1 MAEQAKSKEQLI
13 EEIQSLY
20 EQLRNFSVDNSRYTA
35 TPAINQDPFERVL
48 QRLPVGVGIVINRTI
63 QYANDAAVEM
73 FGYSRQELLGQNTK
87 FLFVNETEYQRIRRI
102 GFPDKANT
110 STTETRFKRKNGTIF
125 DALLI
130 LTIIDVAAPQ
140 AGAISTIV
148 DISARKQIEE
158 TLQQTLDK
166 IRVAKQEWE
175 ATVDTLPDLV
185 CLIDADGRILR
196 ANRTVEQWGL
206 GDVTTMHGRAI
217 ESLFSA
223 DWDAFW
229 KEAWIALGGKQSIKR
244 KIEDKTLN
252 RYFSAQVKPIITETT
267 WRTKLDN
274 SYATI
279 LIRDI
284 TEKIQAQKALLAN
297 KQHLEETLKQLQN
310 TQEQLIQQERLAAV
324 GQLAAGIAHDF
335 NNILTGIIGFA
346 ELLKMRPDTPVEVR
360 QKDLNSIVEQ
370 GQRAA
375 GLIHQILDFGRKSIR
390 QPRKF
395 ELVQFLKDTIYFLRR
410 TIPENIHMSL
420 QADIDR
426 LVVVLDPSQ
435 IQQVLTNLVVN
446 ARDAMPD
453 GGSLILHLSLTT
465 ITNNAPPHTPELSAG
480 EWITLSVSDTGA
492 GIPNEAL
499 PHIFEPFFTTKEV
512 GQGSGLGLAQVYGI
526 VKQYSGHIY
535 ASSQPEQGS
544 TFTLYLPLPEQRP
557 LASLSEEENS
567 APLGQGQTILL
578 VEDEKSV
585 LEATQAMLQALN
597 YRVLS
602 ATNGQEALQIY
613 QNRQQEI
620 ALILSDMMMPDM
632 DGVALFQALRAR
644 NPHIKMVMMTGY
656 PLYQKSQEILSQ
668 DAVPWINKPMTFRR
682 LAQVIAQ
689 TI

>member
-1 MAEQAKSKEQLI
+1 MVQQAKSKEQLI

-20 EQLRNFSVDNSRYTA
+20 EQLRRLSVDSLRYTD
-35 TPAINQDPFERVL
+35 TPAINQASFESVL

-63 QYANDAAVEM
+63 QYANDAAIEM
-73 FGYSRQELLGQNTK
+73 FGYSRQEVLGKNTK
-87 FLFVNETEYQRIRRI
+87 FLFVNEAEYQRIGRI
-102 GFPDKANT
+102 EFLDNANRT
-110 STTETRFKRKNGTIF
+110 TTETRFKRKNGTIF

-130 LTIIDVAAPQ
+130 LTIIDVTAPQ
-140 AGAISTIV
+140 AGVISTIV
-148 DISARKQIEE
+148 DISARKQIEK

-166 IRVAKQEWE
+166 VSIAKQEWE
-175 ATVDTLPDLV
+175 ATVDALPDLV
-185 CLIDADGRILR
+185 CLIDADGCVLR

-206 GDVTTMHGRAI
+206 GEVTTMHGRAI

-223 DWDAFW
+223 DWETFW
-229 KEAWIALGGKQSIKR
+229 KDTWNALSKKQSIKR
-244 KIEDKTLN
+244 EIEDTTLN
-252 RYFSAQVKPIITETT
+252 RTFSAQVKPIITETT

-274 SYATI
+274 SYAAI

-310 TQEQLIQQERLAAV
+310 AQEQLIQQERLAAV

-360 QKDLNSIVEQ
+360 QKDLSSIVEQ
-370 GQRAA
+370 GHRAA

-395 ELVQFLKDTIYFLRR
+395 DLVQFLKDTMYFLRR

-420 QADIDR
+420 QTDIDQ

-453 GGSLILHLSLTT
+453 GGNLILRLWLTT
-465 ITNNAPPHTPELSAG
+465 IANNAPPHTPKLSAG
-480 EWITLSVSDTGA
+480 KWITISVSDTGV
-492 GIPNEAL
+492 GIPHKAL
-499 PHIFEPFFTTKEV
+499 SHIFEPFFTTKEV

-526 VKQYSGHIY
+526 VKQYNGHIY
-535 ASSQPEQGS
+535 VNSQPEQGS
-544 TFTLYLPLPEQRP
+544 TFTLYLPLPKQHP
-557 LASLSEEENS
+557 LALHSEEENN

-585 LEATQAMLQALN
+585 LEAARAMLQALN
-597 YRVLS
+597 YRVIS
-602 ATNGQEALQIY
+602 AANGQEALQIY
-613 QNRQQEI
+613 QKQQQEI
-620 ALILSDMMMPDM
+620 SLVLSDIMMPDM
-632 DGVALFQALRAR
+632 DGVALLQALRAQ

-656 PLYQKSQEILSQ
+656 PLYQESQEILNQ
-668 DAVPWINKPMTFRR
+668 DAVPWINKPMTFKK

>member
-1 MAEQAKSKEQLI
+1 MAEQVKSKEQLI
-13 EEIQSLY
+13 KEIQSLY
-20 EQLRNFSVDNSRYTA
+20 EQLRTFAVNDSRYTA
-35 TPAINQDPFERVL
+35 TPVINQGPFERVL
-48 QRLPVGVGIVINRTI
+48 QRLPVGIGIVVNRTI

-73 FGYSRQELLGQNTK
+73 LGYSRQALLGHDTK
-87 FLFVNETEYQRIRRI
+87 FLFANEAEYKRI
-102 GFPDKANT
+102 GRIEFLDKANR
-110 STTETRFKRKNGTIF
+110 SAIETCLKRKNGTTF

-130 LTIIDVAAPQ
+130 LTVIDVVTPQ
-140 AGAISTIV
+140 AGVIFTIV

-166 IRVAKQEWE
+166 VKIAKQEWE

-185 CLIDADGRILR
+185 CLIDAEGRILR

-206 GDVTTMHGRAI
+206 GEVTTMHGRFI
-217 ESLFSA
+217 ESIFSA
-223 DWDAFW
+223 GWDAFW
-229 KEAWIALGGKQSIKR
+229 KEAWAALNEKQPIKR
-244 KIEDKTLN
+244 EIEDKTLN
-252 RYFSAQVKPIITETT
+252 RYFSAQAKPIITETT
-267 WRTKLDN
+267 WRTKLDD
-274 SYATI
+274 SYAAI

-297 KQHLEETLKQLQN
+297 KQHLEEALKQLQN

-375 GLIHQILDFGRKSIR
+375 GLIRQILDFGRKSIR

-395 ELVQFLKDTIYFLRR
+395 ELVQFLKDTLYFLGR
-410 TIPENIHMSL
+410 TIPENIHISL
-420 QADIDR
+420 QTDIDR
-426 LVVVLDPSQ
+426 LIVVLDPSQ
-435 IQQVLTNLVVN
+435 IQQILTNLAVN

-453 GGSLILHLSLTT
+453 GGNLILRLSLTT
-465 ITNNAPPHTPELSAG
+465 AANNAPPPVPELSSG
-480 EWITLSVSDTGA
+480 EWITLSVSDTGV
-492 GIPNEAL
+492 GISTEVL

-526 VKQYSGHIY
+526 VKQYNGHIFVNSR
-535 ASSQPEQGS
+535 AEQGS
-544 TFTLYLPLPEQRP
+544 TFTLYLPALEQSPSASIPE
-557 LASLSEEENS
+557 EDNNI
-567 APLGQGQTILL
+567 PLGQGQTILL

-585 LEATQAMLQALN
+585 LEAAQAMLQALN
-597 YRVLS
+597 YHVLS
-602 ATNGQEALQIY
+602 ASNGQEALQIY
-613 QNRQQEI
+613 QRRQQAI

-644 NPHIKMVMMTGY
+644 NPHLKMVMMTGY
-656 PLYQKSQEILSQ
+656 PLYQQAQEILSQ
-668 DAVPWINKPMTFRR
+668 GAVPWINKPMTFKE